1 MHREKRFV
9 RSTEVHLQINAVHKT
24 KEGEA
29 IMRRSKIKRVGLA
42 MIIGL
47 IMPGLIVTTVFA
59 QTPIVKKVP
68 VQRVRMVQE
77 VVKTADNFI
86 VLFDASGSMQD
97 TYKDTGMKKID
108 LAKTMF
114 KERAARV
121 PELDWNAGL
130 YLYTPWKTFYEVQ
143 PFDKAK
149 YGQAIDEMAAYK
161 PSLMFRNQAT
171 PLGTAIKNLD
181 PILANLSGKTVVF
194 IFSDGQFTLS
204 QPKVWPVPAARELA
218 SKYNVCFDL
227 VSSAQTPKSQKLVND
242 LAAVNACSRVVSF
255 DAMLS
260 RPEYMTSAIY
270 AVRDRAIMQTQL
282 ISKVV
287 GVELDSIQFDFNSA
301 DIRPEYHAK
310 LDALAKFLEKNPDT
324 YALIE
329 GFADSTGDP
338 TYNMMLS
345 RQRAES
351 VRNYLMQKEIFS
363 AAEANISAIAEK
375 RLVTV
380 WYGPTAPEASNETAE
395 GRQLNR
401 RVRVSIGGIE

>member
-1 MHREKRFV
+1 
-9 RSTEVHLQINAVHKT
+9 
-24 KEGEA
+24 
-29 IMRRSKIKRVGLA
+29 MRRSNIKLAGLA

-47 IMPGLIVTTVFA
+47 VIPGLVVTNVLA
-59 QTPIVKKVP
+59 QTPIVKQVP
-68 VQRVRMVQE
+68 VQRVRMVKE

-97 TYKDTGMKKID
+97 IYQDTGMKKID
-108 LAKTMF
+108 FAEAMF
-114 KERAARV
+114 KGRAAQV

-130 YLYTPWKTFYEVQ
+130 YLYTPWKSFYEVQ

-161 PSLMFRNQAT
+161 PSIMYKNQPT

-181 PILANLSGKTVVF
+181 PILAKLSGKTVVF

-204 QPKVWPVPAARELA
+204 QPKIWPVPAARELA
-218 SKYNVCFDL
+218 SKYNVCFDII
-227 VSSAQTPKSQKLVND
+227 SSAQTPKSQKLVND
-242 LAAVNACSRVVSF
+242 LAAVNTCSRVVTF

-270 AVRDRAIMQTQL
+270 AVRDRALVETQL

-287 GVELDSIQFDFNSA
+287 GVELDSILFDYNKA
-301 DIRPEYHAK
+301 DIRPEYHDK

-351 VRNYLMQKEIFS
+351 VKNYLMEKEIFS

-380 WYGPTAPEASNETAE
+380 WYGPVVPVGSNETAE

-401 RVRVSIGGIE
+401 RVRISIGGIE

>member
-1 MHREKRFV
+1 
-9 RSTEVHLQINAVHKT
+9 
-24 KEGEA
+24 
-29 IMRRSKIKRVGLA
+29 MRRSNIKLLGLA

-47 IMPGLIVTTVFA
+47 VIPGLIATNVLA
-59 QTPIVKKVP
+59 QTPIVKQVQ
-68 VQRVRMVQE
+68 VQRVRMVTE
-77 VVKTADNFI
+77 VVKTTDNFI
-86 VLFDASGSMQD
+86 VLFDASGSMQEI
-97 TYKDTGMKKID
+97 YKDTGMKKID
-108 LAKTMF
+108 IAEGVF
-114 KERAARV
+114 KSRAARV

-130 YLYTPWKTFYEVQ
+130 YLYTPWKSFYEMQ
-143 PFDKAK
+143 PFNKQK
-149 YGQAIDEMAAYK
+149 YGAAIDEMAAYK
-161 PSLMFRNQAT
+161 PSLSYKNQPS

-181 PILANLSGKTVVF
+181 PVLANLSGKTVVF
-194 IFSDGQFTLS
+194 VFSDGQFTLS
-204 QPKVWPVPAARELA
+204 QPKIWPVPAAKELA
-218 SKYNVCFDL
+218 SKYNVCFDII
-227 VSSAQTPKSQKLVND
+227 SSAQTPKSQKLVND
-242 LAAVNACSRVVSF
+242 LAAVNACSRVVTF

-270 AVRDRAIMQTQL
+270 AVRDRALLETQL

-287 GVELDSIQFDFNSA
+287 GVELDSILFDYNKA
-301 DIRPEYHAK
+301 DIRPEYQDK

-338 TYNMMLS
+338 TYNMILS

-351 VRNYLMQKEIFS
+351 VKNYLLEKEIFS

-380 WYGPTAPEASNETAE
+380 WYGPVVPVASDDTAE

-401 RVRVSIGGIE
+401 RVRISIGGIN

>member
-1 MHREKRFV
+1 
-9 RSTEVHLQINAVHKT
+9 
-24 KEGEA
+24 
-29 IMRRSKIKRVGLA
+29 MRKSNIKLVGLA

-47 IMPGLIVTTVFA
+47 VIPGLVVTNVLA
-59 QTPIVKKVP
+59 QTPIVKQVP

-97 TYKDTGMKKID
+97 IYKDTGMKKID
-108 LAKTMF
+108 LAEAMF
-114 KERAARV
+114 KGRAAQV

-130 YLYTPWKTFYEVQ
+130 YLYTPWKSFYEMQ
-143 PFDKAK
+143 PFDRAK
-149 YGQAIDEMAAYK
+149 FGQAIDEMAAYK
-161 PSLMFRNQAT
+161 PSIMYRNQPT

-204 QPKVWPVPAARELA
+204 QPKIWPVPAARELA

-227 VSSAQTPKSQKLVND
+227 ISSAQTPKSQKLVND
-242 LAAVNACSRVVSF
+242 LAAVNTCSRVVTF

-270 AVRDRAIMQTQL
+270 AVRDRALLETQMV
-282 ISKVV
+282 SKVV
-287 GVELDSIQFDFNSA
+287 GVELDSILFDYNKA
-301 DIRPEYHAK
+301 EIRPEYHDK

-351 VRNYLMQKEIFS
+351 VKNYLMEKEIFS

-395 GRQLNR
+395 GRQVNR
-401 RVRVSIGGIE
+401 RVRISIGGIE

>member
-1 MHREKRFV
+1 
-9 RSTEVHLQINAVHKT
+9 
-24 KEGEA
+24 
-29 IMRRSKIKRVGLA
+29 MRRSNIKLVGLA
-42 MIIGL
+42 IIIGL
-47 IMPGLIVTTVFA
+47 VIPGLVVTNVLA
-59 QTPIVKKVP
+59 QKTIVKQVP
-68 VQRVRMVQE
+68 VQRVRMVKE

-97 TYKDTGMKKID
+97 LYKDAIMKKID
-108 LAKTMF
+108 LAEAMF
-114 KERAARV
+114 KGRAAQV

-130 YLYTPWKTFYEVQ
+130 YLYTPWRTFYEVQ

-161 PSLMFRNQAT
+161 PSIMFRNQPT

-181 PILANLSGKTVVF
+181 PILAKLSGKTVVF

-204 QPKVWPVPAARELA
+204 QPKIWPVPAAKEIA
-218 SKYNVCFDL
+218 SKYNVCFD
-227 VSSAQTPKSQKLVND
+227 VISSAQTPKSEKLVND

-270 AVRDRAIMQTQL
+270 AVRDRALFETQL

-287 GVELDSIQFDFNSA
+287 GVELDSILFDYNKA
-301 DIRPEYHAK
+301 DIRPEYHEK

-351 VRNYLMQKEIFS
+351 VKNYLMEKEIFS

-380 WYGPTAPEASNETAE
+380 WYGPVVPVASDDTAE

-401 RVRVSIGGIE
+401 RVRISIGGIN

>member
-1 MHREKRFV
+1 
-9 RSTEVHLQINAVHKT
+9 
-24 KEGEA
+24 
-29 IMRRSKIKRVGLA
+29 MRRSNIKLAGLA

-47 IMPGLIVTTVFA
+47 VIPGLVVTNVLA
-59 QTPIVKKVP
+59 QKPIIKQVP
-68 VQRVRMVQE
+68 VQRVRMIKE

-97 TYKDTGMKKID
+97 MYQDTGMKKIN
-108 LAKTMF
+108 LAEAMF
-114 KERAARV
+114 KGRAAQV

-130 YLYTPWKTFYEVQ
+130 YSYTPWKSFYEVQ

-161 PSLMFRNQAT
+161 PSIMYKNQPT

-181 PILANLSGKTVVF
+181 PILAKLSGKTVVF

-204 QPKVWPVPAARELA
+204 QPKIWPVPAARELA

-227 VSSAQTPKSQKLVND
+227 VSSAQTPKSEKLVND
-242 LAAVNACSRVVSF
+242 LAAVNTCSRVVTF

-270 AVRDRAIMQTQL
+270 AVRDRALLETQL

-287 GVELDSIQFDFNSA
+287 GVELDSILFDYNKA
-301 DIRPEYHAK
+301 DIRPEYHDK

-351 VRNYLMQKEIFS
+351 VKNYLMEKEIFS

-380 WYGPTAPEASNETAE
+380 WYGPVVAEASNETAE

-401 RVRVSIGGIE
+401 RVRISIGGIE

>member
-1 MHREKRFV
+1 M
-9 RSTEVHLQINAVHKT
+9 S
-24 KEGEA
+24 
-29 IMRRSKIKRVGLA
+29 RSKIKLVGLA
-42 MIIGL
+42 MIVGL
-47 IMPGLIVTTVFA
+47 IIPGLIVTNVFA
-59 QTPIVKKVP
+59 QTLIVKEVP

-97 TYKDTGMKKID
+97 LYKATNMKKID
-108 LAKTMF
+108 LAEAMF

-130 YLYTPWKTFYEVQ
+130 YLYTPWKSFYEMQ
-143 PFDKAK
+143 AFDKEKFGA
-149 YGQAIDEMAAYK
+149 AVDEMAAYK
-161 PSLMFRNQAT
+161 PSLSYKNQPS
-171 PLGTAIKNLD
+171 PLGNAIKDLD
-181 PILANLSGKTVVF
+181 PILAKLSGKTAVF
-194 IFSDGQFTLS
+194 VFSDGQFTLS
-204 QPKVWPVPAARELA
+204 QPKIYPVPAAKEIA
-218 SKYNVCFDL
+218 SKYKDVCFNII
-227 VSSAQTPKSQKLVND
+227 SSAQTPKSEKLVND
-242 LAAVNACSRVVSF
+242 LAAVNVCSRVVTF
-255 DAMLS
+255 DAMLA
-260 RPEYMTSAIY
+260 RPEYITGAIY
-270 AVRDRAIMQTQL
+270 VVRDRALVETQL

-287 GVELDSIQFDFNSA
+287 GVELDSILFDYNKA
-301 DIRPEYHAK
+301 DIRPEYHDK

-351 VRNYLMQKEIFS
+351 VKNYLMEKEIFS

-375 RLVTV
+375 RLVV
-380 WYGPTAPEASNETAE
+380 AWYGPVVPVGSNETAE

-401 RVRVSIGGIE
+401 RVRISIGGIE

>member
-1 MHREKRFV
+1 
-9 RSTEVHLQINAVHKT
+9 
-24 KEGEA
+24 
-29 IMRRSKIKRVGLA
+29 MRTSKAKVLGLV

-47 IMPGLIVTTVFA
+47 IMPGLIMTNVLA
-59 QTPIVKKVP
+59 QTPIVKQVP
-68 VQRVRMVQE
+68 VQRVRMVKE

-97 TYKDTGMKKID
+97 MYQDTGMKKID
-108 LAKTMF
+108 LAEAMF
-114 KERAARV
+114 KGRAAQV

-130 YLYTPWKTFYEVQ
+130 YSYTPWKSFYEVQ

-161 PSLMFRNQAT
+161 PSIMYKNQPT

-181 PILANLSGKTVVF
+181 PILAKLSGKTVVF

-204 QPKVWPVPAARELA
+204 QPKIWPVPAARELA

-227 VSSAQTPKSQKLVND
+227 VSSAQTPKSEKLVND
-242 LAAVNACSRVVSF
+242 LAAVNTCSRVVSF

-270 AVRDRAIMQTQL
+270 AVRDRALVETQL

-287 GVELDSIQFDFNSA
+287 GVELDSILFDYNKA
-301 DIRPEYHAK
+301 DIRPEYHDK
-310 LDALAKFLEKNPDT
+310 LDALAKYLEKNPDT

-351 VRNYLMQKEIFS
+351 VKNYLMEKEIFS

-375 RLVTV
+375 RLVVV
-380 WYGPTAPEASNETAE
+380 WYGPVVAEASNETAE

-401 RVRVSIGGIE
+401 RVRISIGGIE

>member
-1 MHREKRFV
+1 
-9 RSTEVHLQINAVHKT
+9 
-24 KEGEA
+24 
-29 IMRRSKIKRVGLA
+29 MRRSKIKLVGLA

-47 IMPGLIVTTVFA
+47 IMPGLIVTTAFA
-59 QTPIVKKVP
+59 QKPIVKQVP

-97 TYKDTGMKKID
+97 MYQDTGMKKID
-108 LAKTMF
+108 LAEAMF
-114 KERAARV
+114 KGRAAQV

-130 YLYTPWKTFYEVQ
+130 YLYTPWKSFYETQ

-149 YGQAIDEMAAYK
+149 FGQAIDEMAAYK
-161 PSLMFRNQAT
+161 PSLMFRNQPT

-181 PILANLSGKTVVF
+181 PILANMSGKTVVF

-204 QPKVWPVPAARELA
+204 QPKIWPVPAARELA
-218 SKYNVCFDL
+218 SKYNVCFDI

-270 AVRDRAIMQTQL
+270 AVRDRALLETQMV
-282 ISKVV
+282 SKVV
-287 GVELDSIQFDFNSA
+287 GVELDSILFDYNKA
-301 DIRPEYHAK
+301 DIRPEYHDK
-310 LDALAKFLEKNPDT
+310 LDALAEFLEKNPDT

-351 VRNYLMQKEIFS
+351 VKNYLLQKEILS

-380 WYGPTAPEASNETAE
+380 WYGPTVAEGSNETAE

-401 RVRVSIGGIE
+401 RVRVSIGGIQ

>member
-1 MHREKRFV
+1 
-9 RSTEVHLQINAVHKT
+9 
-24 KEGEA
+24 
-29 IMRRSKIKRVGLA
+29 MRRSNIKLVGLA

-47 IMPGLIVTTVFA
+47 VIPGLVVTNVLA
-59 QTPIVKKVP
+59 QKPIVKQVP
-68 VQRVRMVQE
+68 VQRVRMIKE

-97 TYKDTGMKKID
+97 QYGYTGQKKVE
-108 LAKTMF
+108 LAKQIY
-114 KERAARV
+114 EARTARL

-130 YLYTPWKTFYEVQ
+130 YLYTPWKSFYDMQ
-143 PFDKAK
+143 PFNKEAYADALD
-149 YGQAIDEMAAYK
+149 QLAAYK
-161 PSLMFRNQAT
+161 PSIMFRNQPT
-171 PLGTAIKNLD
+171 PLGDAIKNLD
-181 PILANLSGKTVVF
+181 PILAKLSGKTVVF
-194 IFSDGQFTLS
+194 IFSDGQFSLS
-204 QPKVWPVPAARELA
+204 QPKIWPVPAARELA
-218 SKYNVCFDL
+218 SKYNVCF
-227 VSSAQTPKSQKLVND
+227 VVISSAETPKSEKLVND
-242 LAAVNACSRVVSF
+242 LAAVNTCSRVVTF
-255 DAMLS
+255 DAVLS

-270 AVRDRAIMQTQL
+270 AVRDRALLETQL

-287 GVELDSIQFDFNSA
+287 GVELDSILFDYNKA
-301 DIRPEYHAK
+301 DIRPEYHDK
-310 LDALAKFLEKNPDT
+310 LDALAEFLEKNPDT

-351 VRNYLMQKEIFS
+351 VKNYLMEKEIFS

-380 WYGPTAPEASNETAE
+380 WYGPAVSEASNETAE

-401 RVRVSIGGIE
+401 RVRISIGGIE

>member
-1 MHREKRFV
+1 
-9 RSTEVHLQINAVHKT
+9 
-24 KEGEA
+24 
-29 IMRRSKIKRVGLA
+29 MRRSNIKLAGLA

-47 IMPGLIVTTVFA
+47 VIPGLVVTNVLA
-59 QTPIVKKVP
+59 QKPIVKQVP
-68 VQRVRMVQE
+68 VQRVRMVKE

-97 TYKDTGMKKID
+97 MYQDTGMKKIN
-108 LAKTMF
+108 LAEAMF
-114 KERAARV
+114 KGRAAQV

-130 YLYTPWKTFYEVQ
+130 YSYTPWKSFYEVQ

-161 PSLMFRNQAT
+161 PSIMYKNQPT

-181 PILANLSGKTVVF
+181 PILAKLSGKTVVF

-204 QPKVWPVPAARELA
+204 QPKIWPVPAARELA

-227 VSSAQTPKSQKLVND
+227 VSSAQTPKSEKLVND
-242 LAAVNACSRVVSF
+242 LAAVNTCSRVVTF

-270 AVRDRAIMQTQL
+270 AVRDRALVETQL

-287 GVELDSIQFDFNSA
+287 GVELDSILFDYNKA
-301 DIRPEYHAK
+301 DIRPEYHDK

-351 VRNYLMQKEIFS
+351 VKNYLMEKEIFS

-380 WYGPTAPEASNETAE
+380 WYGPVVAEASNETAE

-401 RVRVSIGGIE
+401 RVRISIGGIE

>member
-1 MHREKRFV
+1 
-9 RSTEVHLQINAVHKT
+9 
-24 KEGEA
+24 
-29 IMRRSKIKRVGLA
+29 MRRSNIKLVGLA
-42 MIIGL
+42 IIIGL
-47 IMPGLIVTTVFA
+47 VIPGLVVTNVLA
-59 QTPIVKKVP
+59 QKTIVKQVP
-68 VQRVRMVQE
+68 VQRVRMVKE

-97 TYKDTGMKKID
+97 LYKDAIMKKID
-108 LAKTMF
+108 LAEAMF
-114 KERAARV
+114 KGRAAQV

-130 YLYTPWKTFYEVQ
+130 YLYTPWRTFYEVQ

-161 PSLMFRNQAT
+161 PSIMFRNQPT

-181 PILANLSGKTVVF
+181 PILAKLSGKTVVF

-204 QPKVWPVPAARELA
+204 QPKIWPVPAAKEIA
-218 SKYNVCFDL
+218 SKYNVCFD
-227 VSSAQTPKSQKLVND
+227 VISSAQTPKSEKLVND

-270 AVRDRAIMQTQL
+270 AVRDRALFETQL

-287 GVELDSIQFDFNSA
+287 GVELDSILFDYNKA
-301 DIRPEYHAK
+301 DIRPEYHEK

-329 GFADSTGDP
+329 GFADATGDS
-338 TYNMMLS
+338 TYNMLLS

-351 VRNYLMQKEIFS
+351 VKNYLMEKEIFS

-380 WYGPTAPEASNETAE
+380 WYGPVVPVASDDTAE

-401 RVRVSIGGIE
+401 RVRISIGGIN

>member
-1 MHREKRFV
+1 
-9 RSTEVHLQINAVHKT
+9 
-24 KEGEA
+24 
-29 IMRRSKIKRVGLA
+29 MRRSNIKLVGLA

-47 IMPGLIVTTVFA
+47 IIPGLVVTNVLA
-59 QTPIVKKVP
+59 QKPIVKQVP
-68 VQRVRMVQE
+68 VQRVRMIKE
-77 VVKTADNFI
+77 VVKTADNFT

-97 TYKDTGMKKID
+97 MYKDTGMKKID
-108 LAKTMF
+108 LAEAMF
-114 KERAARV
+114 KGRTAQV

-130 YLYTPWKTFYEVQ
+130 YLYTPWRSFYEMQ

-161 PSLMFRNQAT
+161 PSLMYRNQPT

-181 PILANLSGKTVVF
+181 PILAKLSGKTVVF
-194 IFSDGQFTLS
+194 IFSDGQFSLS
-204 QPKVWPVPAARELA
+204 QPKIWPVPAARELA
-218 SKYNVCFDL
+218 SKYNVCFDII
-227 VSSAQTPKSQKLVND
+227 SSAETPKSEKLVND
-242 LAAVNACSRVVSF
+242 LAAVNTCSRVLTF
-255 DAMLS
+255 DAVLS

-270 AVRDRAIMQTQL
+270 AVRDRALSETQL

-287 GVELDSIQFDFNSA
+287 GVELDSILFDYNKA
-301 DIRPEYHAK
+301 DIRPEYHDK

-351 VRNYLMQKEIFS
+351 VKNYLMEKEIFS

-380 WYGPTAPEASNETAE
+380 WYGPAVSEASNETAE